1 MILPEDENFLLVFRR
16 EAPLD
21 NSVDFMK
28 VRPDVTLRSVSNTC
42 NYNFYNTFFNEG
54 LWVNVSKLDIYTQNV
69 KQLWSFFLFHAK
81 TSTVL

>member
-28 VRPDVTLRSVSNTC
+28 VSSEVEKDGTPVS
-42 NYNFYNTFFNEG
+42 TFLKKE
-54 LWVNVSKLDIYTQNV
+54 
-69 KQLWSFFLFHAK
+69 FLFF
-81 TSTVL
+81 